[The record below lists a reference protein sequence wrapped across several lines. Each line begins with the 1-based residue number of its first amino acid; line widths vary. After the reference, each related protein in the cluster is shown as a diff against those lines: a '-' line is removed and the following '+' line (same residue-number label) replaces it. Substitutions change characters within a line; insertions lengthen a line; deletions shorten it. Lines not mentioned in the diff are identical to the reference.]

1 MTTALIFGL
10 VVSVQKKA
18 QGRKGII
25 KAAWFTFSSSP
36 AAAVNFATTKEQNLT
51 NVAQPFKNKWSN
63 AGSGP
68 NLGLV
73 QFTFGLFPLDFFPCK
88 NYWSGGLSK

>member
-51 NVAQPFKNKWSN
+51 NVAQLFKNKWSY

-68 NLGLV
+68 YLGLV
-73 QFTFGLFPLDFFPCK
+73 QFTFGLFSPDFFAWRPTAE
-88 NYWSGGLSK
+88 